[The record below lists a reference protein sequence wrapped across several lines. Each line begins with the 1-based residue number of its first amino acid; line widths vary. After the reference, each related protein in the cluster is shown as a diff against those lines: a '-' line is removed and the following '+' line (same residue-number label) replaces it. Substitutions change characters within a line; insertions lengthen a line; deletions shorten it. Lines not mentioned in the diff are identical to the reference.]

1 MENISDSKLLP
12 YGMMNFA
19 VIRRDDYYY
28 VDKTAFIPLIE
39 RSDRFFFFMRP
50 RRFGKSLTL
59 NMLQHYYDVNARDKF
74 DALFGDLYIGQ
85 HPTKDRNS
93 YLVLKLNFSLVSSE
107 LHNYLYSAFR
117 RGGAC
122 PSRCIKPY
130 RLHKPCKSS
139 TTLA

>member
-12 YGMMNFA
+12 YGMMNLA

-107 LHNYLYSAFR
+107 LHNYLYTYLLNTYDEAELSF
-117 RGGAC
+117 
-122 PSRCIKPY
+122 SSY
-130 RLHKPCKSS
+130 EKSEPGYLS
-139 TTLA
+139 

>member
-39 RSDRFFFFMRP
+39 R
-50 RRFGKSLTL
+50 LTL

-107 LHNYLYSAFR
+107 LHNYLYTYLLNTYDEAELSF
-117 RGGAC
+117 
-122 PSRCIKPY
+122 SSY
-130 RLHKPCKSS
+130 EKSEPGYLS
-139 TTLA
+139 

>member
-28 VDKTAFIPLIE
+28 V
-39 RSDRFFFFMRP
+39 
-50 RRFGKSLTL
+50 
-59 NMLQHYYDVNARDKF
+59 DKF

-107 LHNYLYSAFR
+107 LHNYLYTYLLNTYDEAELSF
-117 RGGAC
+117 
-122 PSRCIKPY
+122 SSY
-130 RLHKPCKSS
+130 EKSEPGYLS
-139 TTLA
+139 